1 VTAGQAAAADPAQAG
16 PDAPQWLRDLAAALA
31 TTPVPSRLQPPDEGG
46 RKSAILV
53 LFGQHSE
60 AAGSADG
67 AAGAADDG
75 ARTDGVAAA
84 ELDLLL
90 IQRRAGLRRH
100 GGQPAFPGGAI
111 EPTDTS
117 PVQAALREAAEE
129 VGLDPAG
136 VEVVA
141 AGPDLFIAHSGFQ
154 VTPVLGWWRRPVPV
168 RVTDPAEVAGASRV
182 RIAELA
188 DPANRLSV
196 RHPSGFT
203 GPAFR
208 ASGMLVWG
216 FTAALLDELLR
227 LGGWERP
234 WDSGNVQDLPPDM
247 LAAAVPDEIT
257 NRAGHEA

>member
-1 VTAGQAAAADPAQAG
+1 VTAGHAAAAGSAQAG
-16 PDAPQWLRDLAAALA
+16 PDTPQWLRDLSAALA
-31 TTPVPSRLQPPDEGG
+31 SAPVPSRLQPPDGGG

-53 LFGQHSE
+53 LFGQHSGG
-60 AAGSADG
+60 AAGDG
-67 AAGAADDG
+67 AAGEDRVAAGDTAAD
-75 ARTDGVAAA
+75 
-84 ELDLLL
+84 LDLLL

-141 AGPDLFIAHSGFQ
+141 AAPDLFIEHSGFQ

-168 RVTDPAEVAGASRV
+168 RVTDPAEVAGAARV

-196 RHPSGFT
+196 RHPSGYT

-216 FTAALLDELLR
+216 FTAAVIDALLR

-234 WDSGNVQDLPPDM
+234 WDTGNVQDLPPDM
-247 LAAAVPDEIT
+247 LAAAVPDEIA
-257 NRAGHEA
+257 NRARHEG

>member
-1 VTAGQAAAADPAQAG
+1 VTAGQAAAAGPAQAG
-16 PDAPQWLRDLAAALA
+16 PHTPQWLRDLAAALA
-31 TTPVPSRLQPPDEGG
+31 STPVPARLRPPDEGG

-53 LFGQHSE
+53 LFGQDSQVADS
-60 AAGSADG
+60 AAADG
-67 AAGAADDG
+67 A
-75 ARTDGVAAA
+75 GVAGD
-84 ELDLLL
+84 LDLLL

-111 EPTDTS
+111 EPADTS

-154 VTPVLGWWRRPVPV
+154 VTPVLGWWRQPVPV
-168 RVTDPAEVAGASRV
+168 RVTDPAEVAGATRV

>member
-1 VTAGQAAAADPAQAG
+1 MTAGQAAAAGPAQAG
-16 PDAPQWLRDLAAALA
+16 PHTPQWLRDLAAALA
-31 TTPVPSRLQPPDEGG
+31 STPVPARLRPPDEGG

-53 LFGQHSE
+53 LFGQDSQVADS
-60 AAGSADG
+60 AAADG
-67 AAGAADDG
+67 A
-75 ARTDGVAAA
+75 GVAGD
-84 ELDLLL
+84 LDLLL

-111 EPTDTS
+111 EPADTS

-154 VTPVLGWWRRPVPV
+154 VTPVLGWWRQPVPV
-168 RVTDPAEVAGASRV
+168 RVTDPAEVAGATRV